1 MLNFT
6 RHEVSIPIYSFHSS
20 GKLSERLKIAK
31 IRKVKIILKASNKVL
46 VIHLLYKYLD
56 IFSLNKVK
64 VHVGTLSCYLAD
76 KRADVMQK
84 VSVRVVENS
93 ICREWYASQ
102 GKSTRVESQQMCAG
116 HEEGGRDTCW
126 VSSYFTFTIHLSL
139 YI

>member
-1 MLNFT
+1 MENF
-6 RHEVSIPIYSFHSS
+6 
-20 GKLSERLKIAK
+20 
-31 IRKVKIILKASNKVL
+31 RKTENCKDKKGENNFNASNKVL
-46 VIHLLYKYLD
+46 VIHLLHKYLD
-56 IFSLNKVK
+56 IFSLNKIK
-64 VHVGTLSCYLAD
+64 VHVGTLRCYLAD